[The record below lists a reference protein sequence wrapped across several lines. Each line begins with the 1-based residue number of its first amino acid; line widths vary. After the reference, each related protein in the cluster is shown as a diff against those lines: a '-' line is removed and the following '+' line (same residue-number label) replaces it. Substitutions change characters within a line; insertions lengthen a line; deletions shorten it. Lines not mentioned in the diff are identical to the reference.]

1 LRLEPSKPFMFS
13 HITKD
18 FFGNKQSFSIGL
30 IFISVGLLF
39 GNWATFI
46 PFVKTKFDLDD
57 AQLGLLLLSLPFGAL
72 TMNPVAATLVRKIG
86 MQKTSVYGIGFML
99 LAFSLLLNAPTV
111 YFQSFFLFL
120 CGCGISITNVGMNT
134 CVGAIEQHYDIKIMS
149 TCHGMF
155 SLGLMFGSICSS
167 LFGGMGLLPGIYMSS
182 VGALLFLVL
191 LFAQK
196 NIFLIK
202 EEIHETI
209 IEKSKFS
216 FPKGSFLLMIV
227 IGLCVNIT
235 EGTMADWSAVFM
247 RDVVKTST
255 YFEGWGMA
263 GYSLFMALGR
273 LIGDKIIPRFGANKI
288 LFYGGILSIIGIL
301 VVVTLPF
308 TFSAIIGFALV
319 GAGVSCGAPILYASA
334 SRVPNMAKGS
344 GLAIMNTFAMGGFLF
359 GPVLIG
365 FISKATT
372 LSIAFGFIA
381 TLGIVWVI
389 QSKRVK
395 LF

>member
-1 LRLEPSKPFMFS
+1 MFS

-30 IFISVGLLF
+30 IFIAVGLLF
-39 GNWATFI
+39 GSWATFI
-46 PFVKTKFDLDD
+46 PFVKHKFTLDD
-57 AQLGLLLLSLPFGAL
+57 AQLGILLLSLPFGAL
-72 TMNPVAATLVRKIG
+72 TMNPVAAALVRKIG
-86 MQKTSVYGIGFML
+86 MQKTTVYGISFML
-99 LAFSLLLNAPTV
+99 LAFSLLLNAPKV

-120 CGCGISITNVGMNT
+120 CGCGISVTNVAMNT
-134 CVGAIEQHYDIKIMS
+134 CVGAIEQHFKIKIMS

-167 LFGGMGLLPGIYMSS
+167 FFGGMGIVPGLFMIIVSSILLMVVIY
-182 VGALLFLVL
+182 
-191 LFAQK
+191 AQQ
-196 NIFLIK
+196 NIFQIV
-202 EEIHETI
+202 EEKHE
-209 IEKSKFS
+209 ESGNKSKFS
-216 FPKGSFLLMIV
+216 FPTGSFLLMI
-227 IGLCVNIT
+227 IISLCTNIT

-247 RDVVKTST
+247 RDVVKTNM

-273 LIGDKIIPRFGANKI
+273 LLGDKIIPIYGANKVLFFGGLICIFGISIII
-288 LFYGGILSIIGIL
+288 LFPY
-301 VVVTLPF
+301 
-308 TFSAIIGFALV
+308 TFSAILGFSLV
-319 GAGVSCGAPILYASA
+319 GAGVSCAAPILYASA

-344 GLAIMNTFAMGGFLF
+344 GLAVMNTFAMGGFLF

-372 LSIAFGFIA
+372 LSIAFAFIA
-381 TLGIVWVI
+381 ALCIIWVI

-395 LF
+395 LY

>member
-1 LRLEPSKPFMFS
+1 
-13 HITKD
+13 
-18 FFGNKQSFSIGL
+18 
-30 IFISVGLLF
+30 
-39 GNWATFI
+39 
-46 PFVKTKFDLDD
+46 
-57 AQLGLLLLSLPFGAL
+57 
-72 TMNPVAATLVRKIG
+72 
-86 MQKTSVYGIGFML
+86 ML
-99 LAFSLLLNAPTV
+99 LAFSILLNAPSV
-111 YFQSFFLFL
+111 YFQSFFLIL
-120 CGCGISITNVGMNT
+120 CGCGISITNVAMNT
-134 CVGAIEQHYDIKIMS
+134 CVGAIEYHFKIKIMS

-167 LFGGMGLLPGIYMSS
+167 FFGGMGLLPGIYMSII
-182 VGALLFLVL
+182 GALLFLVL
-191 LFAQK
+191 LLAQK

-202 EEIHETI
+202 DETHEENNP
-209 IEKSKFS
+209 KSKFS
-216 FPKGSFLLMIV
+216 FPSGSFLLMII

-273 LIGDKIIPRFGANKI
+273 LIGDKIIPRFGANRI
-288 LFYGGILSIIGIL
+288 LFYGGILSILGIL
-301 VVVTLPF
+301 VVIIFPY
-308 TFSAIIGFALV
+308 TFSAIVGFAMV

-334 SRVPNMAKGS
+334 ARVPNMAKGS

-372 LSIAFGFIA
+372 LSIAFAFIA
-381 TLGIVWVI
+381 SLGLIWVI

>member
-1 LRLEPSKPFMFS
+1 
-13 HITKD
+13 
-18 FFGNKQSFSIGL
+18 
-30 IFISVGLLF
+30 
-39 GNWATFI
+39 
-46 PFVKTKFDLDD
+46 
-57 AQLGLLLLSLPFGAL
+57 
-72 TMNPVAATLVRKIG
+72 
-86 MQKTSVYGIGFML
+86 
-99 LAFSLLLNAPTV
+99 
-111 YFQSFFLFL
+111 
-120 CGCGISITNVGMNT
+120 
-134 CVGAIEQHYDIKIMS
+134 
-149 TCHGMF
+149 
-155 SLGLMFGSICSS
+155 
-167 LFGGMGLLPGIYMSS
+167 
-182 VGALLFLVL
+182 
-191 LFAQK
+191 
-196 NIFLIK
+196 
-202 EEIHETI
+202 
-209 IEKSKFS
+209 
-216 FPKGSFLLMIV
+216 
-227 IGLCVNIT
+227 
-235 EGTMADWSAVFM
+235 MADWSAVFM
-247 RDVVKTST
+247 KDVVKTST

-273 LIGDKIIPRFGANKI
+273 LVGDKIIPRFGANKI

-301 VVVTLPF
+301 IVIVLPY

-381 TLGIVWVI
+381 SLGLVWVI

>member
-1 LRLEPSKPFMFS
+1 MFS
-13 HITKD
+13 HISKD

-30 IFISVGLLF
+30 IFVSVGLLF

-46 PFVKTKFDLDD
+46 PFVKAKFDLDD
-57 AQLGLLLLSLPFGAL
+57 AQLGLLLLSLPIGAL
-72 TMNPVAATLVRKIG
+72 AMNPVAATLVRKFG

-99 LAFSLLLNAPTV
+99 LAFSILLNAPSV
-111 YFQSFFLFL
+111 YFQSFFLIL
-120 CGCGISITNVGMNT
+120 CGCGISITNVAMNT
-134 CVGAIEQHYDIKIMS
+134 CVGAIEHHFEIKIMS

-167 LFGGMGLLPGIYMSS
+167 FFGGMGLLPGIYMS
-182 VGALLFLVL
+182 VIGALLFLVL
-191 LFAQK
+191 LLAQK

-202 EEIHETI
+202 DETHEENNP
-209 IEKSKFS
+209 KSKFS
-216 FPKGSFLLMIV
+216 FPRGSFLLMII

-273 LIGDKIIPRFGANKI
+273 LIGDKIIPRFGANRI
-288 LFYGGILSIIGIL
+288 LFYGGILSILGIL
-301 VVVTLPF
+301 VVIIFPY
-308 TFSAIIGFALV
+308 TFSAIVGFAMV

-334 SRVPNMAKGS
+334 ARVPNMAKGS

-372 LSIAFGFIA
+372 LSIAFAFIA
-381 TLGIVWVI
+381 SLGLIWVI

>member
-1 LRLEPSKPFMFS
+1 MFS
-13 HITKD
+13 HISKD

-30 IFISVGLLF
+30 IFVSVGLLF

-46 PFVKTKFDLDD
+46 PFVKAKFELDD
-57 AQLGLLLLSLPFGAL
+57 AQLGLLLLSLPIGAL
-72 TMNPVAATLVRKIG
+72 AMNPVAATLVRKFG

-99 LAFSLLLNAPTV
+99 LAFSILLNAPSV
-111 YFQSFFLFL
+111 YFQSFFLIL
-120 CGCGISITNVGMNT
+120 CGCGISITNVAMNT
-134 CVGAIEQHYDIKIMS
+134 CVGAIEHHFEIKIMS

-167 LFGGMGLLPGIYMSS
+167 FFGGMGLLPGIYMSII
-182 VGALLFLVL
+182 GALLFLVL
-191 LFAQK
+191 LLAQK

-202 EEIHETI
+202 DETHEENNP
-209 IEKSKFS
+209 KSKFS
-216 FPKGSFLLMIV
+216 FPSGSFLLMII

-273 LIGDKIIPRFGANKI
+273 LIGDKIIPRFGANRI
-288 LFYGGILSIIGIL
+288 LFYGGILSILGIL
-301 VVVTLPF
+301 VVIIFPY
-308 TFSAIIGFALV
+308 TFSAIVGFAMV

-334 SRVPNMAKGS
+334 ARVPNMAKGS

-372 LSIAFGFIA
+372 LSIAFAFIA
-381 TLGIVWVI
+381 SLGLIWVI

>member
-1 LRLEPSKPFMFS
+1 MFS
-13 HITKD
+13 HISKD

-30 IFISVGLLF
+30 IFVSVGLLF

-46 PFVKTKFDLDD
+46 PFVKAKFELDD
-57 AQLGLLLLSLPFGAL
+57 AQLGLLLLSLPIGAL
-72 TMNPVAATLVRKIG
+72 AMNPVAATLVRKFG

-99 LAFSLLLNAPTV
+99 LAFSLLLNATSV
-111 YFQSFFLFL
+111 YFQSFFLIL
-120 CGCGISITNVGMNT
+120 CGCGISITNVAMNT
-134 CVGAIEQHYDIKIMS
+134 CVGAIEYHFKIKIMS

-167 LFGGMGLLPGIYMSS
+167 FFGGMGLLPGIYMSII
-182 VGALLFLVL
+182 GALLFLVL
-191 LFAQK
+191 LLAQK

-202 EEIHETI
+202 DETHEENNP
-209 IEKSKFS
+209 KSKFS
-216 FPKGSFLLMIV
+216 FPRGSFLLMII

-273 LIGDKIIPRFGANKI
+273 LIGDKIIPRFGANRI
-288 LFYGGILSIIGIL
+288 LFYGGILSILGIL
-301 VVVTLPF
+301 VVIIFPY
-308 TFSAIIGFALV
+308 TFSAIVGFAMV

-334 SRVPNMAKGS
+334 ARVPNMAKGS

-372 LSIAFGFIA
+372 LSIAFAFIA
-381 TLGIVWVI
+381 SLGLIWVI

>member
-1 LRLEPSKPFMFS
+1 MFS

-30 IFISVGLLF
+30 IFVSVGLLF

-46 PFVKTKFDLDD
+46 PSVKTKFDLDD

-72 TMNPVAATLVRKIG
+72 AMNPVAATLVRKFG
-86 MQKTSVYGIGFML
+86 MQKTSVYGFGFML
-99 LAFSLLLNAPTV
+99 LSFSLLLNAPSV

-120 CGCGISITNVGMNT
+120 CGCAISITNVAMNT
-134 CVGAIEQHYDIKIMS
+134 CVGAIEHHFDIKIMS

-155 SLGLMFGSICSS
+155 SLGLMLGSISSS
-167 LFGGMGLLPGIYMSS
+167 LFGGMGLLPGIYMSIIG
-182 VGALLFLVL
+182 VLLFLVL
-191 LFAQK
+191 LFSQK
-196 NIFLIK
+196 TIFLIK
-202 EEIHETI
+202 DETHEENVL
-209 IEKSKFS
+209 KSKYS
-216 FPKGSFLLMIV
+216 FPKGSFLLMII
-227 IGLCVNIT
+227 IGLCINIT

-263 GYSLFMALGR
+263 SYSLFMALGR
-273 LIGDKIIPRFGANKI
+273 LIGDKIIPRFGANRI
-288 LFYGGILSIIGIL
+288 LFYGGILSIVGIL
-301 VVVTLPF
+301 VVIIFPY
-308 TFSAIIGFALV
+308 TFSAIVGFAMV

-334 SRVPNMAKGS
+334 ARVPNMAKGS

-372 LSIAFGFIA
+372 LSIAFAFIA
-381 TLGIVWVI
+381 SLGLIWVI

>member
-1 LRLEPSKPFMFS
+1 
-13 HITKD
+13 
-18 FFGNKQSFSIGL
+18 
-30 IFISVGLLF
+30 
-39 GNWATFI
+39 
-46 PFVKTKFDLDD
+46 
-57 AQLGLLLLSLPFGAL
+57 
-72 TMNPVAATLVRKIG
+72 
-86 MQKTSVYGIGFML
+86 
-99 LAFSLLLNAPTV
+99 
-111 YFQSFFLFL
+111 
-120 CGCGISITNVGMNT
+120 MNT
-134 CVGAIEQHYDIKIMS
+134 CVGAIEHYFDIKIMS

-167 LFGGMGLLPGIYMSS
+167 LFGGMGLLPGLYMSI
-182 VGALLFLVL
+182 VGGLLFLVL

-202 EEIHETI
+202 DETHEENLP
-209 IEKSKFS
+209 KSKFT
-216 FPKGSFLLMIV
+216 FPKGSFLLMII

-273 LIGDKIIPRFGANKI
+273 LIGDKIIPRYGANKI
-288 LFYGGILSIIGIL
+288 LFYGGLLTILGII
-301 VVVTLPF
+301 VVISLPY
-308 TFSAIIGFALV
+308 TFSAIVGFALV

-334 SRVPNMAKGS
+334 ARVPNMAKGS

-372 LSIAFGFIA
+372 LSIAFAFIA
-381 TLGIVWVI
+381 SLGLVWVI

>member
-1 LRLEPSKPFMFS
+1 MVS
-13 HITKD
+13 HISKD

-30 IFISVGLLF
+30 IFVSVGLLF

-46 PFVKTKFDLDD
+46 PFVKAKFELDD
-57 AQLGLLLLSLPFGAL
+57 AQLGLLLLSLPIGAL
-72 TMNPVAATLVRKIG
+72 AMNPVAATLVRKFG

-99 LAFSLLLNAPTV
+99 LAFSILLNAPSV
-111 YFQSFFLFL
+111 YFQSFFLIL
-120 CGCGISITNVGMNT
+120 CGCGISITNVAMNT
-134 CVGAIEQHYDIKIMS
+134 CVGAIEHHFEIKIMS

-167 LFGGMGLLPGIYMSS
+167 FFGGMGLLPGIYMSII
-182 VGALLFLVL
+182 GALLFLVL
-191 LFAQK
+191 LLAQK

-202 EEIHETI
+202 DETHEENNP
-209 IEKSKFS
+209 KSKFS
-216 FPKGSFLLMIV
+216 FPSGSFLLMII

-273 LIGDKIIPRFGANKI
+273 LIGDKIIPRFGANRI
-288 LFYGGILSIIGIL
+288 LFYGGILSILGIL
-301 VVVTLPF
+301 VVIIFPY
-308 TFSAIIGFALV
+308 TFSAIVGFAMV

-334 SRVPNMAKGS
+334 ARVPNMAKGS

-372 LSIAFGFIA
+372 LSIAFAFIA
-381 TLGIVWVI
+381 SLGLIWVI

>member
-1 LRLEPSKPFMFS
+1 MFS

-46 PFVKTKFDLDD
+46 PSVKTKFDLDD

-99 LAFSLLLNAPTV
+99 LTFSLLLNAPSV
-111 YFQSFFLFL
+111 YLQSFFLFL

-134 CVGAIEQHYDIKIMS
+134 CVGAIEHHYGIKIMS

-167 LFGGMGLLPGIYMSS
+167 FFGGMGLLLPGLYMSM
-182 VGALLFLVL
+182 VGAFLFLVL

-202 EEIHETI
+202 EEIHETNF
-209 IEKSKFS
+209 EKSKFT
-216 FPKGSFLLMIV
+216 FPRGSFLLMII
-227 IGLCVNIT
+227 IGLCINIT

-247 RDVVKTST
+247 KDVVQTST

-273 LIGDKIIPRFGANKI
+273 LMGDKIIPRFGANMV
-288 LFYGGILSIIGIL
+288 LFYGGILTIVGIII
-301 VVVTLPF
+301 VIMLPF
-308 TFSAIIGFALV
+308 TFSAIVGFAIV

-334 SRVPNMAKGS
+334 ARVPNMAKGS

-372 LSIAFGFIA
+372 LSIAFAFIA
-381 TLGIVWVI
+381 SLGLVWVI

>member
-1 LRLEPSKPFMFS
+1 MFS
-13 HITKD
+13 HISKD

-30 IFISVGLLF
+30 IFVSVGLLF

-46 PFVKTKFDLDD
+46 PFVKAKFELDD
-57 AQLGLLLLSLPFGAL
+57 AQLGLLLLSLPIGAL
-72 TMNPVAATLVRKIG
+72 AMNPVAATLVRKFG

-99 LAFSLLLNAPTV
+99 LAFSILLNAPSV
-111 YFQSFFLFL
+111 YFQSFFLIL
-120 CGCGISITNVGMNT
+120 CGCGISITNVAMNT
-134 CVGAIEQHYDIKIMS
+134 CVGAIEHHFEIKIMS

-167 LFGGMGLLPGIYMSS
+167 FFGGMGLLPGIYMSII
-182 VGALLFLVL
+182 GALLFLVL
-191 LFAQK
+191 LLAQK

-202 EEIHETI
+202 DETHEENNP
-209 IEKSKFS
+209 KSKFS
-216 FPKGSFLLMIV
+216 FPRGSFLLMII

-273 LIGDKIIPRFGANKI
+273 LIGDKIIPRFGANRI
-288 LFYGGILSIIGIL
+288 LFYGGILSILGIL
-301 VVVTLPF
+301 VVIIFPY
-308 TFSAIIGFALV
+308 TFSAIVGFAMV

-334 SRVPNMAKGS
+334 ARVPNMAKGS

-372 LSIAFGFIA
+372 LSIAFAFIA
-381 TLGIVWVI
+381 SLGLIWVI

>member
-1 LRLEPSKPFMFS
+1 MFS
-13 HITKD
+13 HISKD

-30 IFISVGLLF
+30 IFVSVGLLF

-46 PFVKTKFDLDD
+46 PFVKAKFELDD
-57 AQLGLLLLSLPFGAL
+57 AQLGLLLLSLPIGAL
-72 TMNPVAATLVRKIG
+72 AMNPVAATLVRKFG
-86 MQKTSVYGIGFML
+86 MQKTSVCGIGFML
-99 LAFSLLLNAPTV
+99 LAFSILLNAPSV
-111 YFQSFFLFL
+111 YFQSFFLIL
-120 CGCGISITNVGMNT
+120 CGCGISITNVAMNT
-134 CVGAIEQHYDIKIMS
+134 CVGAIEHHFEIKIMS

-167 LFGGMGLLPGIYMSS
+167 FFGGMGLLPGIYMSII
-182 VGALLFLVL
+182 GALLFLVL
-191 LFAQK
+191 LLAQK

-202 EEIHETI
+202 DETHEENNP
-209 IEKSKFS
+209 KSKFS
-216 FPKGSFLLMIV
+216 FPRGSFLLMII

-273 LIGDKIIPRFGANKI
+273 LIGDKIIPRFGANRI
-288 LFYGGILSIIGIL
+288 LFYGGILSIVGIL
-301 VVVTLPF
+301 VVIIFPY
-308 TFSAIIGFALV
+308 TFSAIVGFAMV

-334 SRVPNMAKGS
+334 ARVPNMAKGS

-372 LSIAFGFIA
+372 LSIAFAFIA
-381 TLGIVWVI
+381 SLGLIWVI